1 MGVIQPYR
9 RESSQVVRTILQ
21 SVLITTDSDKLPV
34 TVQKQR
40 TAFAP
45 NFVHSLDATHML
57 MTALDCTANGLT
69 FTAVHDSYWTHAG
82 DVDAMNASLP
92 LLEDLRSSLIMR
104 FPGVELPELPPR
116 GDLNL

>member
-1 MGVIQPYR
+1 
-9 RESSQVVRTILQ
+9 
-21 SVLITTDSDKLPV
+21 
-34 TVQKQR
+34 
-40 TAFAP
+40 
-45 NFVHSLDATHML
+45 ML

-82 DVDAMNASLP
+82 DVDAMNASLRDQFVRLYSLP

-116 GDLNL
+116 GDLNLESVRESQFFFA